1 MVATIDVYNIT
12 QPHESLKKM
21 YSRLSLP
28 EGVVEELLVLLLI
41 AIINAGIR
49 QASPANTLYIATGI
63 HY

>member
-1 MVATIDVYNIT
+1 
-12 QPHESLKKM
+12 M

-28 EGVVEELLVLLLI
+28 EGVVEGPLVLLLI
-41 AIINAGIR
+41 AIINAGISIR